1 MPRKCASYVIRLTA
15 AAMLL
20 LVLFLSLH
28 VDVAPD
34 IASMTV
40 YDDGLDFDDLELIPQ
55 AYQSDGPFARGIRI
69 PHSFS
74 APAVE
79 FIISSI
85 FRPPVV

>member
-1 MPRKCASYVIRLTA
+1 MPRKCAGYVIRLTA

-28 VDVAPD
+28 VDIVPD
-34 IASMTV
+34 IASLEV
-40 YDDGLDFDDLELIPQ
+40 YEAGLDFDDLELIPQ
-55 AYQSDGPFARGIRI
+55 VHHFDGPFSSGIRI

-74 APAVE
+74 SPSSIV
-79 FIISSI
+79 FISSI